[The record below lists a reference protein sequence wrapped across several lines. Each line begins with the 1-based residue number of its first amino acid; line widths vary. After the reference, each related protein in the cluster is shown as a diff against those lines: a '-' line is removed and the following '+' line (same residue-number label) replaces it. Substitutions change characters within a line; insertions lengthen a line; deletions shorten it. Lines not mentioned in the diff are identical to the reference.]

1 MSPQLVAIA
10 VSWTTDGRNVVFFGR
25 NQLTPNELRSH
36 LSPRRIAMAT
46 VSPNPSDREIID
58 GVCGGVITPEKAVE
72 LLRGDGD
79 AKLYLL
85 QKLAGGALPV
95 ASGVRLEARLAQIAE
110 ERAEKRG
117 RGTTASNRLNL
128 KVSAKG
134 ALSVYGLQRMP
145 VTLYVEQWERL
156 LAVADDIRKFAQEH
170 TELNRKA
177 MTAVGK

>member
-1 MSPQLVAIA
+1 
-10 VSWTTDGRNVVFFGR
+10 
-25 NQLTPNELRSH
+25 
-36 LSPRRIAMAT
+36 MAN
-46 VSPNPSDREIID
+46 VSPIPSDREIID

-95 ASGVRLEARLAQIAE
+95 AHGVRLEARLAQIAE

-117 RGTTASNRLNL
+117 RGATASNRLNL

-134 ALSVYGLQRMP
+134 GLSLYGLQRMP
-145 VTLYVEQWERL
+145 VTLYVEQWLRL
-156 LAVADDIRKFAQEH
+156 LAISEEIRKFAKDHDGQ
-170 TELNRKA
+170 LKRK
-177 MTAVGK
+177 TAVVAA

>member
-1 MSPQLVAIA
+1 MPRA
-10 VSWTTDGRNVVFFGR
+10 R
-25 NQLTPNELRSH
+25 LRGIVPPIRH
-36 LSPRRIAMAT
+36 T
-46 VSPNPSDREIID
+46 
-58 GVCGGVITPEKAVE
+58 GVITPEKAVE
-72 LLRGDGD
+72 LLRGDND

-95 ASGVRLEARLAQIAE
+95 AHGVRLEARLAQIAE

-156 LAVADDIRKFAQEH
+156 LAVGDGVR
-170 TELNRKA
+170 
-177 MTAVGK
+177 G